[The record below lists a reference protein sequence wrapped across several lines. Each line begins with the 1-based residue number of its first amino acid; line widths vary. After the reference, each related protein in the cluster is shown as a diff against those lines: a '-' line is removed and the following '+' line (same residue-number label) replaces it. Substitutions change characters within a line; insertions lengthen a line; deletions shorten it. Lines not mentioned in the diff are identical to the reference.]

1 MEISKPG
8 VIALTPPPLTVI
20 DLLGIDG
27 AKILNNLCTG
37 AVLGVNPGEGLEFFI
52 TEIRGRTLGHVCGY
66 RLADRWRLIGA
77 ANQAT
82 AIAAHI
88 DRYTIREDAV
98 PIVRSGEW
106 SGLLIRPDDLANLGW
121 QFRLGQPLRP
131 PLLRC
136 ERVAAVELNVAVGS
150 QGGVGS
156 QGNATEG
163 DAMMLFEVPW
173 VCDPRRDAEAS
184 TDGGVACPLW
194 LVAGPRAQ
202 IEAARALVAR
212 HGGEIASEEAFHSA
226 RVAAKFPW
234 YGIDLDD
241 RNLPQEVDRDAQGI
255 SFTKGC
261 YLGQETVARLDALGQ
276 VQKKLVAWVIEA
288 PQAPPPNT
296 ELLSDGKVV
305 GRLTSIVPGDRPGSF
320 IALGYA
326 RRSHFE
332 PGAVAAWQVD
342 GAEFGRARVI

>member
-8 VIALTPPPLTVI
+8 MIALTPPPLTVI
-20 DLLGIDG
+20 DLLGVDG

-98 PIVRSGEW
+98 PVDRSGEW
-106 SGLLIRPDDLANLGW
+106 SGLLIRPDDLATLGW

-136 ERVAAVELNVAVGS
+136 EHVAAVELNEGD
-150 QGGVGS
+150 GS
-156 QGNATEG
+156 QGNGTQG

-173 VCDPRRDAEAS
+173 LCDPRRQSEAS
-184 TDGGVACPLW
+184 TDGGVASPLW
-194 LVAGPRAQ
+194 LVAGPRLQ
-202 IEAARALVAR
+202 IDAARASVAR
-212 HGGEIASEEAFHSA
+212 HGGEIASEEAFHCS

-241 RNLPQEVDRDAQGI
+241 RNLPQEVGRDAQGI

-276 VQKKLVAWVIEA
+276 VQKKLVGWVIEA
-288 PQAPPPNT
+288 SQAPPANT

-305 GRLTSIVPGDRPGSF
+305 GRLTSIAPGDRPGRF

-342 GAEFGRARVI
+342 GADFGRARVI

>member
-8 VIALTPPPLTVI
+8 MIALTPPPLTVI
-20 DLLGIDG
+20 DLLGVDG

-77 ANQAT
+77 ADQAT

-98 PIVRSGEW
+98 PVDRSGEW
-106 SGLLIRPDDLANLGW
+106 SGLLIRPDDLVTLGW
-121 QFRLGQPLRP
+121 QVRLGQPLRP

-136 ERVAAVELNVAVGS
+136 ERVAAVELNEGD
-150 QGGVGS
+150 GS
-156 QGNATEG
+156 QGNGTQE

-173 VCDPRRDAEAS
+173 LCDPRRHVEAS
-184 TDGGVACPLW
+184 TDGGAASPLW
-194 LVAGPRAQ
+194 LVAGPRPQ
-202 IEAARALVAR
+202 IDAARASVAR
-212 HGGEIASEEAFHSA
+212 HGGEIASEEAFHCS

-241 RNLPQEVDRDAQGI
+241 RNLPQEIDRDAQGI

-288 PQAPPPNT
+288 SQAPPPKT

-305 GRLTSIVPGDRPGSF
+305 GRLTSIAPGDRPGRF

-332 PGAVAAWQVD
+332 PGAAAAWQVD
-342 GAEFGRARVI
+342 GADFGRARVI